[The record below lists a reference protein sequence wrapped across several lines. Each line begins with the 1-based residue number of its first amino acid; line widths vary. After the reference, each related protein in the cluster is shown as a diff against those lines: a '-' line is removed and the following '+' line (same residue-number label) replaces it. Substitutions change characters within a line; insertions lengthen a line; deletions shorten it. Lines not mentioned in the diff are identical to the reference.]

1 MRQIASFLEFLRTG
15 RLGPLSTDCTPAQ
28 VARLLGVPGGYIVHD
43 YRNWPTYWCYGDHVE
58 ISFLD
63 ERGKMDW
70 FQIDRAS
77 SLEGEFFLVSEN
89 LAVTLDGF
97 SGEMRPSSFLRHL
110 SAHGLESYI
119 EPKLRKDEE
128 NCYLLDFWIVIPPTV
143 NVCWN
148 FDEDLD
154 EVLKRVTAHCA
165 QDKKPDPLS
174 WIVSRLDPHL
184 PTLHTIYSFSR
195 SPVREVP
202 KVDKNL
208 IWLENVIYDGTRNGL
223 KAEPCLDSEAYL
235 AAIDI
240 DKPE

>member
-1 MRQIASFLEFLRTG
+1 
-15 RLGPLSTDCTPAQ
+15 
-28 VARLLGVPGGYIVHD
+28 VPGGYIVQNSD
-43 YRNWPTYWCYGDHVE
+43 TWPTYWGYGDHVE

-63 ERGKMDW
+63 ERFGKMAF

-97 SGEMRPSSFLRHL
+97 SGDMRPSSFLRHL

-119 EPKLRKDEE
+119 ELNFWRKDDDSFVMG
-128 NCYLLDFWIVIPPTV
+128 DFWINIPSAV
-143 NVCWN
+143 SVCWN
-148 FDEDLD
+148 NDDD
-154 EVLKRVTAHCA
+154 INEVLKRVTAHAA

-174 WIVSRLDPHL
+174 WIVSRLDPCL
-184 PTLHTIYSFSR
+184 PTLHTIYSSPT

-208 IWLENVIYDGTRNGL
+208 IWLENVSYDGTRDGL
-223 KAEPCLDSEAYL
+223 KAKPCLDSAAYL
-235 AAIDI
+235 EAIDI